1 MESDKKMKKKVH
13 VLLVLDYI
21 NSNSGVSSVVMN
33 YYNHINKAKVQMDFL
48 LYEEPEKTTLD
59 YLQEKGSKVYSFGHP
74 VKTGLGEYR
83 KLIKS
88 FFKEHEGEYQIV
100 HLHIPNAAFVVL
112 KYAKKYGIVTRI
124 LHSHNTRGADEMVKK
139 VRNYMLNR
147 YGISYATH
155 YFACS
160 KLSGEY
166 LYGKK
171 QTDKITVINNATQ
184 LDKFRYS
191 SQTRKKI
198 RESLAISDEQLV
210 LGHVGRFSKQK
221 NHEFLIEI
229 AKKLKEKQVDFKLL
243 LLGGGELQESMKE
256 QVRLY
261 NLEEQV
267 VFAGVVTNPNEYMDA
282 MDLFLLPSNYEGL
295 PCVCIEAQANG
306 LPCMISAN
314 VTREAAISNFVSF
327 YEISDVDIWVK
338 EILEKYNHNQAEL
351 HRGEV
356 PAGLEAYDIVVQA
369 KKLEEKYLVYGE
381 ASDPN
386 VNL

>member
-1 MESDKKMKKKVH
+1 M
-13 VLLVLDYI
+13 LLVLDYI

-33 YYNHINKAKVQMDFL
+33 YYNYINIAKVQMDFL

-59 YLQEKGSKVYSFGHP
+59 YLQEKGSRVYSFGHP
-74 VKTGLGEYR
+74 VKTGLGKYR
-83 KLIKS
+83 KLIKN
-88 FFKEHEGEYQIV
+88 FFKEHVGEYQIV

-112 KYAKKYGIVTRI
+112 KYAKKYGVGTRI

-171 QTDKITVINNATQ
+171 QADKITVINNATQ

-191 SQTRKKI
+191 PQARRKI
-198 RESLAISDEQLV
+198 RESLAISDEHLV

-243 LLGGGELQESMKE
+243 LLGGGELQASIKE

-267 VFAGVVTNPNEYMDA
+267 VFAGVVTNTIMIGFIMLLINYS
-282 MDLFLLPSNYEGL
+282 FLLFCGYPNHCITLSGRLVMMASTPNFFSRPVSGL
-295 PCVCIEAQANG
+295 SSTVHGASSIPFAR
-306 LPCMISAN
+306 
-314 VTREAAISNFVSF
+314 TFTAISSVSM
-327 YEISDVDIWVK
+327 S
-338 EILEKYNHNQAEL
+338 LC
-351 HRGEV
+351 
-356 PAGLEAYDIVVQA
+356 GL
-369 KKLEEKYLVYGE
+369 
-381 ASDPN
+381 
-386 VNL
+386 